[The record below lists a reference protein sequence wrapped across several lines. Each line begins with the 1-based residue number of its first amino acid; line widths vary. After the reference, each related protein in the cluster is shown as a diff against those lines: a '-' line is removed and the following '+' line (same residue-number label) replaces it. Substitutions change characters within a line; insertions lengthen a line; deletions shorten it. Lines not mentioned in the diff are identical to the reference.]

1 MDYNYILS
9 NIYIF
14 NISKRI
20 IISFKYIIFII
31 IIYLLFKSNYSYIN
45 IQNIN
50 SNNSLTIIN
59 DINNHVP
66 LYSYIKYI
74 KYCKSLKRNNNQFKK
89 ENEYPFLSICM
100 SVYNIERY
108 IEMSLLSVLNQ
119 SFKDFE
125 IIIINDFSK
134 DNTLNIINKLQ
145 LKDNR
150 IKIINHEKNLGTYH
164 SRAEAVLNSKGKY
177 ILFLDPDDM
186 ILNPNLFEILFIYN
200 LNLNLDII
208 EFTVYHTIENKK
220 KIFYPEGHIYNHNHQ
235 FTKKIIKQPELSNT
249 LFIIPQTNN
258 YTYVFCRTLW
268 NKLYKREV
276 ILNSIKYIG
285 EDYYQKYYIIVVE
298 DTLLNIINFQFANN
312 YTNINLP
319 GYLYNIR
326 ESSISHIKG
335 NSNHVIIESISFYL
349 YFKLFLKY
357 IKEFDKNRNFFYF
370 EFKDF
375 SYYFKNFK
383 QYNVKEYLQKTIYM
397 LYDIIND
404 NKTTIE
410 LKNFTNNLLLELN
423 N

>member
-1 MDYNYILS
+1 
-9 NIYIF
+9 
-14 NISKRI
+14 
-20 IISFKYIIFII
+20 
-31 IIYLLFKSNYSYIN
+31 
-45 IQNIN
+45 
-50 SNNSLTIIN
+50 
-59 DINNHVP
+59 
-66 LYSYIKYI
+66 
-74 KYCKSLKRNNNQFKK
+74 
-89 ENEYPFLSICM
+89 M

-258 YTYVFCRTLW
+258 YT
-268 NKLYKREV
+268 
-276 ILNSIKYIG
+276 
-285 EDYYQKYYIIVVE
+285 
-298 DTLLNIINFQFANN
+298 
-312 YTNINLP
+312 NINLP
-319 GYLYNIR
+319 GYLYNVRKRSMSRGNNGKKHELIV
-326 ESSISHIKG
+326 SH
-335 NSNHVIIESISFYL
+335 NYLL
-349 YFKLFLKY
+349 YFKLFYK
-357 IKEFDKNRNFFYF
+357 
-370 EFKDF
+370 
-375 SYYFKNFK
+375 
-383 QYNVKEYLQKTIYM
+383 
-397 LYDIIND
+397 
-404 NKTTIE
+404 
-410 LKNFTNNLLLELN
+410 
-423 N
+423 